1 MGKYKN
7 YVLLHFIVFIWGWT
21 AILGKLITV
30 SAFDL
35 TWYRTLIAALA
46 IFVFLK
52 LKGISL
58 HTTKQGLI
66 RFFGVGAVVALH
78 WIFFYEAVKINVS
91 LGLVCFSSGTFFVSL
106 LEPLFY
112 KRRIVGYEVL
122 IGLLVFSVIF
132 LISDTT
138 LPPQEGLH
146 YLLQQYLSPNQ
157 AVVIFSLL
165 GAFTSAL
172 FAVFNGMLVRTYDA
186 KTITF
191 YEMAGGFLFMSLYF
205 VCTTH
210 FSSAFFH
217 ISGMD
222 ILWLFILSIAC
233 TAFTFVASVSLMK
246 ELSPYTVVLS
256 VNLEPIYGIIL
267 AWLIFDEKMGGRFY
281 LEGLLIMALVF
292 GNSLLKSRYGKP
304 A

>member
-1 MGKYKN
+1 MRTDRKG
-7 YVLLHFIVFIWGWT
+7 LL
-21 AILGKLITV
+21 
-30 SAFDL
+30 
-35 TWYRTLIAALA
+35 
-46 IFVFLK
+46 
-52 LKGISL
+52 
-58 HTTKQGLI
+58 
-66 RFFGVGAVVALH
+66 RFFGVGSVVALH

-91 LGLVCFSSGTFFVSL
+91 LGLVCFSSGTFFVSF

-132 LISDTT
+132 LISGTH
-138 LPPQEGLH
+138 LPANANRH
-146 YLLQQYLSPNQ
+146 YLLESVFSPNQ

-191 YEMAGGFLFMSLYF
+191 YEMIGGFLFMSLYF
-205 VCTTH
+205 VCTSH
-210 FSSAFFH
+210 FSFSFFQLSA
-217 ISGMD
+217 MD
-222 ILWLFILSIAC
+222 MLWLAILSIAC

-246 ELSPYTVVLS
+246 EISPYTVVLS

-267 AWLIFDEKMGGRFY
+267 AWLIFDEKMGRSFY
-281 LEGLLIMALVF
+281 LEGLLIMVLVF
-292 GNSLLKSRYGKP
+292 GNSLLKNRYGKP

>member
-1 MGKYKN
+1 MAKYKN
-7 YVLLHFIVFIWGWT
+7 YILLHFIVFIWGWT

-35 TWYRTLIAALA
+35 TWYRTLIAAVS
-46 IFVFLK
+46 IFVFLR

-58 HTTKQGLI
+58 QTDRGGLF

-138 LPPQEGLH
+138 LPPVKDRH
-146 YLLQQYLSPNQ
+146 YLLQQFLSPNQ

-172 FAVFNGMLVRTYDA
+172 FAVFNGMLVRKYDA
-186 KTITF
+186 KTITL
-191 YEMAGGFLFMSLYF
+191 YEMVGGFLFMTLYF

-210 FSSAFFH
+210 FSSVFFH
-217 ISGMD
+217 VSAMD
-222 ILWLFILSIAC
+222 ILWLGILSIAC

-246 ELSPYTVVLS
+246 
-256 VNLEPIYGIIL
+256 
-267 AWLIFDEKMGGRFY
+267 
-281 LEGLLIMALVF
+281 
-292 GNSLLKSRYGKP
+292 
-304 A
+304 